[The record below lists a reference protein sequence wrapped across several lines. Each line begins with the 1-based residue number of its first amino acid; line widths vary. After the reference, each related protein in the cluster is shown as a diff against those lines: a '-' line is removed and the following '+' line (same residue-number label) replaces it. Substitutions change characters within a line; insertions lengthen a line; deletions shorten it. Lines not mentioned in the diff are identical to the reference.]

1 MYKDYWALNEMPFEN
16 VPNPKVYFPS
26 PKHEEALS
34 RLMYGIQQNKGALM
48 VTGEIGCGKTLLS
61 RTLLKKLTPEQ
72 FEVILIPGP
81 SSQGI
86 ELLQEILSHM
96 TKEPI
101 AKTGW
106 ELRQAFKQRL
116 MANLQNRKN
125 TIIILDEAQVINDQA
140 TFEELRLLLNFQ
152 MDHRFLLTLIL
163 LGQPELKEKVSLIEP
178 LNQRIEIRYHLKP
191 LNPDETAR
199 YIAFRLKAAGFKDPV
214 EELFTPDALS
224 LIYQHARGI
233 PRNINNLCDLSLLT
247 AFIAQTRTVD
257 PKIVEHVME
266 DRG

>member
-1 MYKDYWALNEMPFEN
+1 
-16 VPNPKVYFPS
+16 
-26 PKHEEALS
+26 
-34 RLMYGIQQNKGALM
+34 M

-61 RTLLKKLTPEQ
+61 RALFKKLTPEQ
-72 FEVILIPGP
+72 FEVVLIPGP

-116 MANLQNRKN
+116 MANLQSGKH

-152 MDHRFLLTLIL
+152 VDDRFLLTLIL
-163 LGQPELKEKVSLIEP
+163 FGQPELKEKVSLIKP
-178 LNQRIEIRYHLKP
+178 LDQRIEIRYHLKP
-191 LNPDETAR
+191 LNYDEMVR
-199 YIAFRLKAAGFKDPV
+199 YIDFRLKAAGFKGSV
-214 EELFTPDALS
+214 EELFLPDALS

-247 AFIAQTRTVD
+247 AFIAQTRVVD

-266 DRG
+266 DRD